1 LTVRASLL
9 AAILLAVAASGC
21 ASETQQDAQPAG
33 NQQDAQPAETRQ
45 ATTRTL
51 ETIDGLEVD
60 LSLLPPDLQ
69 PLAPLIRKYA
79 AGDDVERTDRLYAA
93 STEELRELDR
103 AMTARRW
110 ESVDAFHYAHIEA
123 TGTPEQDVALVLS
136 SFAEAAAEAA
146 VILEEREGSG

>member
-1 LTVRASLL
+1 MTAQSSLL
-9 AAILLAVAASGC
+9 AAILVVALGNGC
-21 ASETQQDAQPAG
+21 GSEIAT
-33 NQQDAQPAETRQ
+33 QQDAQPAETRQ
-45 ATTRTL
+45 AATRMM
-51 ETIDGLEVD
+51 ETIDDLEVD
-60 LSLLPPDLQ
+60 LSLLPPNLR

-79 AGDDVERTDRLYAA
+79 AGDDVERTDRLDAA
-93 STEELRELDR
+93 STEELRELDQ
-103 AMTARRW
+103 AMAKRW